1 MITNKRIEKCQD
13 LKTLR
18 DWKATKEKT
27 ILRSQ
32 DFIAQCELRA
42 AQVKFELR
50 NQITMEDL
58 DPSGQALPKGPKK
71 RDPRA
76 KPGNHEVRSVNYD
89 RP

>member
-1 MITNKRIEKCQD
+1 MITNKRIENCQD

-42 AQVKFELR
+42 AQVKFEKD
-50 NQITMEDL
+50 NQITLDDL
-58 DPSGQALPKGPKK
+58 DPSGQALPKASKK
-71 RDPRA
+71 RNPRA
-76 KPGNHEVRSVNYD
+76 KPGNHEERSVGL
-89 RP
+89 

>member
-18 DWKATKEKT
+18 DWKATKERT

-42 AQVKFELR
+42 AQVKFEKD
-50 NQITMEDL
+50 NQITLEDL
-58 DPSGQALPKGPKK
+58 DPSGQALPKASKK
-71 RDPRA
+71 RAPRVIAGSQSQPRA
-76 KPGNHEVRSVNYD
+76 GL
-89 RP
+89 